1 MVQTSL
7 VTYLIK
13 KLSHVDIKR
22 PNSLFQPHIHVFCL
36 VILLKGFYIFH
47 VHILVYYLFFSR
59 KTFIL
64 FLTIQM
70 LFIFFFFIKFI
81 FFEKI
86 SISFISMLAFSVFLF
101 LINIVIVFECF
112 FLQRFSVFYYN
123 MLLPFYIYGEKT
135 FLIKKKKEQM
145 FCLIMQKQCFA
156 FTSFVFFLIYFFKL
170 FVNIYNYGRQEL
182 E

>member
-86 SISFISMLAFSVFLF
+86 STSFISMLAFSVFLF
-101 LINIVIVFECF
+101 LRKIVIVFECF

-135 FLIKKKKEQM
+135 FLIKKKKRTNVLFDNAETM
-145 FCLIMQKQCFA
+145 FCVYFLCF
-156 FTSFVFFLIYFFKL
+156 FFNLFF
-170 FVNIYNYGRQEL
+170 
-182 E
+182 

>member
-86 SISFISMLAFSVFLF
+86 STSFISMLAFSVFLF
-101 LINIVIVFECF
+101 LRKIVIVFECF

-123 MLLPFYIYGEKT
+123 MLLPFYIYGEKM
-135 FLIKKKKEQM
+135 FLIKKKKN
-145 FCLIMQKQCFA
+145 KCF
-156 FTSFVFFLIYFFKL
+156 V
-170 FVNIYNYGRQEL
+170 
-182 E
+182 